1 MKAKKLWCAER
12 VQRLMISMFLLLI
25 LALLAKGYSV
35 AGLAL
40 LAFMSVMLFIHFIY
54 DFCPSTVVLQKI
66 FGSCYCECKD
76 ENDENK
82 L

>member
-12 VQRLMISMFLLLI
+12 IQRLIMSMFLLLI

-40 LAFMSVMLFIHFIY
+40 LAFMSVMLFVYFIF
-54 DFCPSTVVLQKI
+54 DFCPSTVILEKI

-76 ENDENK
+76 EDHENQ

>member
-12 VQRLMISMFLLLI
+12 VQRLMMSMFLLLI
-25 LALLAKGYSV
+25 LGLLAKGYSV

-40 LAFMSVMLFIHFIY
+40 LAFMSVMLFIHFIF

-66 FGSCYCECKD
+66 FGSCYCECKG

>member
-12 VQRLMISMFLLLI
+12 VQRLMMSMFLLLI
-25 LALLAKGYSV
+25 LILLAKGYSV

-40 LAFMSVMLFIHFIY
+40 LAFMSIMLFIHFAF
-54 DFCPSTVVLQKI
+54 DFCPSTVVLNKI
-66 FGSCYCECKD
+66 FGSCYCECKE